1 MSVGTASKVKE
12 RCICKDSSGLY
23 TEEALTVLQ
32 DIEDVLRPLTEKW
45 LANGMSIDQ
54 ISFLTTQTVN
64 SLALD
69 VVIRLNNE
77 FINNESINTNE

>member
-1 MSVGTASKVKE
+1 MK
-12 RCICKDSSGLY
+12 IFKDSSGLY

-32 DIEDVLRPLTEKW
+32 DIEDVLKPLIDKG
-45 LANGMSIDQ
+45 LAKGMSIDQ

-69 VVIRLNNE
+69 VLIGLNHKCMKRGE
-77 FINNESINTNE
+77 